1 MNLPNLE
8 AIINRSEVKPM
19 KNNYNFLLKADK
31 GLKMG
36 LGKTREANNVMGLAS
51 PANDKQYNST
61 HILPQTNRTLEN
73 SIHDSTDPFHNLNVI
88 MNKVDPYSN
97 VNDKNSLVKQFI
109 NT

>member
-1 MNLPNLE
+1 MCKYLVCQSLIILFALRKEMNLPNLE

-51 PANDKQYNST
+51 PANAKQYNST
-61 HILPQTNRTLEN
+61 HILP
-73 SIHDSTDPFHNLNVI
+73 
-88 MNKVDPYSN
+88 
-97 VNDKNSLVKQFI
+97 
-109 NT
+109 